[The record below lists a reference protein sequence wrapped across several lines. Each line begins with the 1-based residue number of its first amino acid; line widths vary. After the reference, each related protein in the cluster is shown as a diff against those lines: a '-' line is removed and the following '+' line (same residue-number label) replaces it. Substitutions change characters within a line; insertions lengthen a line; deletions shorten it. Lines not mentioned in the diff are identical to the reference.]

1 MQVKSF
7 LRMAHLA
14 LNLLKRSSTVLLL
27 MNMEFVILE
36 VQMEEFM
43 FGIRNKTW
51 D

>member
-1 MQVKSF
+1 MQAKSF

-14 LNLLKRSSTVLLL
+14 LNLLKQSSTVPLL

-36 VQMEEFM
+36 VPMEEFM
-43 FGIRNKTW
+43 FGIRSKIL